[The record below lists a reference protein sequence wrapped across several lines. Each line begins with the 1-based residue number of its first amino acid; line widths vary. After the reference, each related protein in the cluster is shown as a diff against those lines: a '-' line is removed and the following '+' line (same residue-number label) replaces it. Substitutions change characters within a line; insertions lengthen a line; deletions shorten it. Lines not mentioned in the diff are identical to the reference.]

1 MKQKSILK
9 RGVLVFF
16 VLFATVFFA
25 TICMA
30 AEKRVYVLT
39 SPKTSYYLINSNFDK
54 SQCVKGSL
62 KVLKGKKY
70 AKVKLVKKDGVLN
83 VKLTPKKA
91 GTIKFKFKYKLNKKT
106 KSVTYS
112 VKIVK
117 HQNPL
122 SVFKIGT
129 TDLTSKYKSTFT
141 YKSSKSISGKLSI
154 KMKKGYK
161 VSNFTVYDSKANFEN
176 GTFTFQDYVDGDDV
190 SLKKGNY
197 VIIAYETKD
206 NGIASL
212 YLEVK

>member
-16 VLFATVFFA
+16 VLFTTVFFA

-30 AEKRVYVLT
+30 AEKRTYVLT
-39 SPKTSYYLINSNFDK
+39 SPKTSYYFINSKFDK

-62 KVLKGKKY
+62 KILKGKKY

-83 VKLTPKKA
+83 VKFTPKKV
-91 GTIKFKFKYKLNKKT
+91 GTIKFKYKYKLNKKT

-122 SVFKIGT
+122 SVFKIGNT
-129 TDLTSKYKSTFT
+129 NLTSKFKGSFT
-141 YKSSKSISGKLSI
+141 YRTAKSLSGKLSI

-161 VSNFTVYDSKANFEN
+161 FSNFTVYDSKANFEN
-176 GTFTFQDYVDGDDV
+176 GIANFEDYTDGDYV

-197 VIIAYETKD
+197 VIIIYQTKD

-212 YLEVK
+212 DLEVK